1 LGVARPNHPRYTPSG
16 HECQNPTP
24 RPPRARANRCVTTR
38 RARPAPRHLP
48 DEGLPRNGRAR
59 RLRCAIFSDLLSPA
73 IQPCRRPFNRI
84 DDAPLPYRKNR
95 GVPMAEYDVAGQAP
109 QSCMSRHPTAPS
121 SSGSPPA
128 PESRRGITANA
139 LVGYVPRFSLGLL
152 PSSPCALRI
161 EGNDRPETR
170 CRTEGIDRRPVFL
183 PEFLQ
188 PARLAL
194 SFSATSIRQSHR
206 GTHGQPDQS
215 RFVAEQERFS
225 LSGAP
230 DVAKAGGRVKR

>member
-1 LGVARPNHPRYTPSG
+1 
-16 HECQNPTP
+16 
-24 RPPRARANRCVTTR
+24 
-38 RARPAPRHLP
+38 
-48 DEGLPRNGRAR
+48 
-59 RLRCAIFSDLLSPA
+59 
-73 IQPCRRPFNRI
+73 
-84 DDAPLPYRKNR
+84 
-95 GVPMAEYDVAGQAP
+95 MADYDVAGQAP
-109 QSCMSRHPTAPS
+109 QKLHFNASHRPQLVRLAASTRKPRRDYGKRSCWLCASVFAWTAS
-121 SSGSPPA
+121 KL
-128 PESRRGITANA
+128 I
-139 LVGYVPRFSLGLL
+139 
-152 PSSPCALRI
+152 CALRI

-206 GTHGQPDQS
+206 GTDGQPDQS
-215 RFVAEQERFS
+215 RLVAEQERFS